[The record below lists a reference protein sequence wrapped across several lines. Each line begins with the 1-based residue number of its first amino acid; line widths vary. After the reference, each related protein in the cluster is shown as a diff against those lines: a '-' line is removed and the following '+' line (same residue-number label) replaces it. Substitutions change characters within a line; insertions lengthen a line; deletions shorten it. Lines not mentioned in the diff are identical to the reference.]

1 VLKKNKVFID
11 SNIPI
16 YAAGTK
22 HPNKAS
28 SIKILVSVSE
38 NKINGVAST
47 EVMQEILY
55 RYRSIGLLDKGLEVF
70 DNFLQVVDEILPVN
84 FNIIKDTRNTLG
96 KNKF

>member
-1 VLKKNKVFID
+1 MLKKNKVFID

-28 SIKILVSVSE
+28 SIKILESVSE
-38 NKINGVAST
+38 NKINGVTST